1 MSDALEIGLEEE
13 DGGSPATPLHSAR
26 GQPSMQTQYQQ
37 PHTPS
42 YQPHTPNYSVASAV
56 PSHPEQPQMRHRSV
70 QQSPAEED
78 SSAGVRRLVRSLKTL
93 DVYPK
98 TEDDIAIKSASG
110 GAISLISFAIILLLV
125 LSETW
130 SFLSVSTVHSIRVDT
145 RPSAQLQIHFDITF
159 HALRCSETTI
169 DVMDVSGE
177 VQVATQ
183 ANIHRIRLDS
193 KGNRIGRGEYEDHA
207 HDNEAIRP
215 QMNPMLAALGIGFPP
230 QGMGG
235 PDTHTDQ
242 RGEGCNVVGV
252 LQVNKVAGNVHVALG
267 GQHSHPEAHPE
278 GDQQQ
283 PSGSGLP
290 SNTHDH
296 PSHPSQPTHRAQQ
309 PQHIHQFMIHEMLAY
324 NCSHRINHLSF
335 GEPLP
340 GALNPLDGVEQIIPR
355 GAGTAHMQYFLKIV
369 PTTFTSSFGYVVE
382 SNQFSATQQT
392 QGINM
397 ADAFRQGQGG
407 GDGRI
412 PGVFFVYDL
421 SPFMVSIVE
430 RRMPFSTWITSLFAI
445 VGGVVTVAGVIDS
458 LLYASAKVL
467 RVTSPIA
474 KKM

>member
-13 DGGSPATPLHSAR
+13 DGGSPAAPPHSAR
-26 GQPSMQTQYQQ
+26 GQQNMQMQYQ
-37 PHTPS
+37 PLVSPS
-42 YQPHTPNYSVASAV
+42 YSVASAV
-56 PSHPEQPQMRHRSV
+56 PSSHPEAPQMRHRSV
-70 QQSPAEED
+70 QQAPAEED

-98 TEDDIAIKSASG
+98 TEDDIAIHTGSG

-125 LSETW
+125 LSETYH
-130 SFLSVSTVHSIRVDT
+130 FLSVTTVHSIRVDT

-193 KGNRIGRGEYEDHA
+193 KGNRIGRDEYEDHA

-267 GQHSHPEAHPE
+267 GQHSHPESHPDGE
-278 GDQQQ
+278 QA
-283 PSGSGLP
+283 PSGPGLP

-296 PSHPSQPTHRAQQ
+296 PSHPSQPTHRASHPQQ
-309 PQHIHQFMIHEMLAY
+309 QHIHQFMIHEMLAY

-335 GEPLP
+335 GESIP
-340 GALNPLDGVEQIIPR
+340 GASNPLDGVEQVIPR

-369 PTTFTSSFGYVVE
+369 PTTYQSSFGYVVE

-392 QGINM
+392 QLITMN
-397 ADAFRQGQGG
+397 DAFRQGQGG

-421 SPFMVSIVE
+421 SPFMVSMVDK
-430 RRMPFSTWITSLFAI
+430 RMPFSTWITSLFAI

-458 LLYASAKVL
+458 MLYASAKVL